1 MVILQ
6 ALSKFQENTVEDG
19 SIVLLAT
26 KLQVYSIISIRKLI
40 FITETLR
47 QLSLLH
53 R

>member
-1 MVILQ
+1 M
-6 ALSKFQENTVEDG
+6 
-19 SIVLLAT
+19 VLLAT